1 MSNLTVQISE
11 FITNFYVFF
20 PLLSREHTPWDLI
33 DSLEEQLEKYDA
45 AVKTESFKRED
56 KVLIHNLA
64 TVENN
69 VTIKGK
75 VIVESGCLIRSG
87 AYLRGPIYL
96 GPNVTIGANCEIK
109 QSVIF
114 ENSSVAHL
122 NYVGNSII
130 GENVNLEAG
139 VILANHF
146 NEREHKE
153 ITILHQD
160 KTIETNVTK
169 FGSLIGDGSKVGA
182 NSVLNP
188 GTLLSR
194 HTIVDRLTHVNQLKD
209 YQIDRI

>member
-1 MSNLTVQISE
+1 MSNSPIQISE
-11 FITNFYVFF
+11 FITNFYSFF
-20 PLLSREHTPWDLI
+20 PLLSQECTPWDLI
-33 DSLEEQLEKYDA
+33 DSLEKQLEKYGA
-45 AVKTESFKRED
+45 AVTTESFKRESEA
-56 KVLIHNLA
+56 LIHNMA

-109 QSVIF
+109 QSMIF
-114 ENSSVAHL
+114 ENSSIAHL

-139 VILANHF
+139 AILANHF
-146 NEREHKE
+146 NERKNKE
-153 ITILHQD
+153 ITILHQG

-169 FGSLIGDGSKVGA
+169 FGSVIGDGSKVGA

-194 HTIVDRLTHVNQLKD
+194 DTVVDRLTHVNQLKD
-209 YQIDRI
+209 YQTDRT